1 MVIVDNCNKPT
12 LSSIKL
18 ISGVVFW
25 LSPVFLLLLQLP
37 RPVERGLCVVHL
49 FTGLFFYFLSIFLR
63 LSKTNS
69 NSKLK
74 EFAIFNLVTVPVCL
88 MFYFA
93 YVIILT
99 LVAIKL
105 YGFPS
110 DIL

>member
-69 NSKLK
+69 KLK